1 MFDEYGHRLNFLLDR
16 EGVQCEQMKFYATPE
31 DEVTIIPLNAADGE
45 AFLYELPK
53 KCVRTGDTTIFF
65 CDEVD
70 DDGEGEGDSDGDATM
85 SNDDAAASPFSSPFC
100 VRMYAAS
107 NRGVAMNL
115 SPKDFLPG
123 GKALRMDMYSDVAT
137 LIDLHLR
144 IEKKREAVSHVIDVA
159 EGINDIFGI
168 AYMQLPD
175 GNCIIG
181 TVEPRRWKSLDK
193 LLKSLSREDALDI
206 LLQISKALDRLHAL
220 GVVHNDLKPANILVD
235 RDETEGSGR
244 RYTVYLGDLD
254 LSMPVGASAECVG
267 SVGYMSPDMFDI
279 RAITRASDTWAFA
292 NIIHEV
298 IYARD
303 LFRFSDVE
311 AIEDP
316 TEYLIF
322 FGGVIEELE
331 EYFAQYKSMTEKE
344 RKRKGNDPLGSISWS
359 PFDYEVRRAIYRI
372 LTERPDSATGI
383 IEELANAHEKIKATR
398 VTKTA

>member
-1 MFDEYGHRLNFLLDR
+1 MCLNFLLDR

-31 DEVTIIPLNAADGE
+31 DEVTIIPLNSADGE
-45 AFLYELPK
+45 SFLYELPK

-70 DDGEGEGDSDGDATM
+70 EEDDEDISVADATLTT
-85 SNDDAAASPFSSPFC
+85 NPFSSPFC

-115 SPKDFLPG
+115 SPTDFLPG

-137 LIDLHLR
+137 LIDLHVR
-144 IEKKREAVSHVIDVA
+144 IEGAKKRASVTHIA
-159 EGINDIFGI
+159 EGINNIFGI

-193 LLKSLSREDALDI
+193 LLKALSREDALDI
-206 LLQISKALDRLHAL
+206 LLQLSKALDRLHAL
-220 GVVHNDLKPANILVD
+220 GIVHNDLKPANILVD
-235 RDETEGSGR
+235 KNETEKGDR

-254 LSMPVGASAECVG
+254 LSMPIGSSAECVG

-279 RAITRASDTWAFA
+279 RAITRASDTWALA

-298 IYARD
+298 IYSRD
-303 LFRFSDVE
+303 LFRFSDIE
-311 AIEDP
+311 AVEDP
-316 TEYLIF
+316 SEYLIF

-344 RKRKGNDPLGSISWS
+344 RKRKINDLSGRQDGSISWS

-372 LTERPDSATGI
+372 LTERPDSATEI
-383 IEELANAHEKIKATR
+383 IEELATAHEKIKAAR
-398 VTKTA
+398 VTKTV